1 MEKSNAIEA
10 LTALAQEAR
19 LDVYRLLV
27 RQGPQG
33 MPAGEVADELDIP
46 AATLSFHL
54 TTLRHAGLVRKRREG
69 RQVFYSACY
78 EAISELMGFLMEN
91 CCQGNP
97 RACAFL
103 DDIPTESLCDPG
115 NAPVIPAKG
124 NRP

>member
-27 RQGPQG
+27 RQGPRG
-33 MPAGEVADELDIP
+33 MAAGSVAAELDIP

-54 TTLRHAGLVRKRREG
+54 TTLRHAGLVEKRREG
-69 RQVFYSACY
+69 RQVFYSARF
-78 EAISELMGFLMEN
+78 ETISDLMGFLMEN
-91 CCQGNP
+91 CCQDNP

-103 DDIPTESLCDPG
+103 DELRLETFC
-115 NAPVIPAKG
+115 APK
-124 NRP
+124 RPSQ